1 MKKTNPTVAIVIA
14 PYHEKISEKMY
25 NTAIA
30 ECEARSYTIASIVT
44 VPGCFEMPLAVANVL
59 DAHKLDGVIVLGM
72 IEKGETL
79 HGEVMGHVVS
89 TALIN
94 LQLETRVPIGMGII
108 GPGATPKQGLVRAEG
123 SARHA
128 VEAVAAMIANK

>member
-1 MKKTNPTVAIVIA
+1 MKTKQLSVAIVIA
-14 PYHEKISEKMY
+14 PYHENIAEKMY
-25 NTAIA
+25 KTAVA
-30 ECEARSYTIASIVT
+30 ECEARSYKIVEIVT

-79 HGEVMGHVVS
+79 HGEVMGHAVS

>member
-1 MKKTNPTVAIVIA
+1 MKIKQPSIAIVIA
-14 PYHEKISEKMY
+14 PYHEKIAEKMY
-25 NTAIA
+25 KTAVA
-30 ECEARSYTIASIVT
+30 ECEARSYKIAEIVT

-94 LQLETRVPIGMGII
+94 LQLETHVPIGMGII

-128 VEAVAAMIANK
+128 VEAIAAMIANK

>member
-1 MKKTNPTVAIVIA
+1 MKIKQPSIAIVIA
-14 PYHEKISEKMY
+14 PYHEKIAEKMY
-25 NTAIA
+25 KTTIA
-30 ECEARSYTIASIVT
+30 ECEARSYSIASIIT

-79 HGEVMGHVVS
+79 HGQMMAGSVFE
-89 TALIN
+89 ALID
-94 LQLETRVPIGMGII
+94 LQIDTRVPIGMGII

-123 SARHA
+123 SARQA

>member
-14 PYHEKISEKMY
+14 PYHEKIAEKMY
-25 NTAIA
+25 KTAIA
-30 ECEARSYTIASIVT
+30 ECEARSYSVAPIIT

-59 DAHKLDGVIVLGM
+59 DAYKLDGVVVLGM

-79 HGEVMGHVVS
+79 HGQMMAGAVFE
-89 TALIN
+89 ALID
-94 LQLETRVPIGMGII
+94 LQLDTRIPIGMGII
-108 GPGATPKQGLVRAEG
+108 GPGATPKQGLVRAES
-123 SARHA
+123 SARQA